1 MSVEQMRKQ
10 FGERY
15 DARWFE
21 QDGKCPAQW
30 RLFRDGAFVFSART
44 LVEVERFVTRDPQ
57 CASTSEV
64 R

>member
-15 DARWFE
+15 EARWFE
-21 QDGKCPAQW
+21 QDGKFPAQW

-44 LVEVERFVTRDPQ
+44 LVEVERFVNRAQQ
-57 CASTSEV
+57 CASNSEA